1 MSGPHWSLRHS
12 GIYRFLWGQNQE
24 SWWAREDSNLQPS
37 GYEPLALT
45 IELRAPA
52 VFLAHTIEKL
62 QTFRSPSC
70 AKSARSERVASAA
83 PLLRH
88 GASVKNRAGTIHELA
103 RLCYALLIRDI
114 ERPSAPQQG
123 LHMLPNFRIVIGA
136 VMFAVLLFAITGAG
150 VVMPDTYKRVG
161 EVPEIGRT
169 MMQRMI
175 TDEPAQAQFLALTL
189 MRRADE
195 LGRLQ
200 ERIALEV
207 EMEVETARTEAD
219 PDPGIAKQ
227 VAIEAPEADA
237 AVPAVAAVPAL
248 QPSGAMGTV
257 PAAAP
262 ASAAD
267 AAEAPPVAAT
277 ATPNDV
283 PETPAAKPE
292 PEPVRTAALPLK
304 AEDTKPPENRAG
316 YPRQGP
322 ASAAADQQG
331 RRSASSY
338 LSPTA
343 PIRTHASW
351 RPRPR
356 SIRTAVI
363 PNAIGA
369 IATTE

>member
-1 MSGPHWSLRHS
+1 
-12 GIYRFLWGQNQE
+12 
-24 SWWAREDSNLQPS
+24 
-37 GYEPLALT
+37 
-45 IELRAPA
+45 
-52 VFLAHTIEKL
+52 
-62 QTFRSPSC
+62 
-70 AKSARSERVASAA
+70 
-83 PLLRH
+83 
-88 GASVKNRAGTIHELA
+88 
-103 RLCYALLIRDI
+103 LLIRDI

-150 VVMPDTYKRVG
+150 VVMPDTYTRVG
-161 EVPEIGRT
+161 EVPEIGRP
-169 MMQRMI
+169 MMQRMV

-304 AEDTKPPENRAG
+304 AEDAKPPETEPVTHVRVPHLRRPTSKAG
-316 YPRQGP
+316 
-322 ASAAADQQG
+322 AAHRHTFHHPHRFARTQAG
-331 RRSASSY
+331 G
-338 LSPTA
+338 LSQDPFGK
-343 PIRTHASW
+343 PSFQMQ
-351 RPRPR
+351 
-356 SIRTAVI
+356 
-363 PNAIGA
+363 
-369 IATTE
+369 